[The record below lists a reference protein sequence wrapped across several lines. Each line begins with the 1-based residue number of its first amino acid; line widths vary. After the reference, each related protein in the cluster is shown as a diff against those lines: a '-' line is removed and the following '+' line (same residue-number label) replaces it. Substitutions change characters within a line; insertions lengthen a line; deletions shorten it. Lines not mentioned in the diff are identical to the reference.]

1 MSHSIENNEDMIESI
16 YTNEH
21 GQLTLNTTQ
30 DNIPVLTISNEK
42 GFFPTSSASAAVY
55 AKANANANSCYETP
69 TPLHSLITNAKLYQ
83 IVATS
88 QDKNEY
94 RRKAKITQD
103 MKHKNGGIPT
113 GTDNNDNT
121 NNTDR
126 DLPLLGEGTFTLYDP
141 VDGTP
146 EEVVFIANCGNIQ
159 FYLMKDDVTIKIS
172 SSEYVFMMPNDCLIL
187 SFNDDNENTKLT
199 STQRNLPSIK
209 ALLAARTKFH
219 DESETIE
226 NAKFRKS
233 LISSSSSSNHHSN
246 DNKSDK
252 VSKHV
257 HSASIWI
264 SNKIVKAGNYG
275 SRRIEAYGEQKRE
288 RLLLVEEESSGS
300 GSKEIIHI
308 PKISIKAAK
317 VARSITKTTGKAVT
331 KVSDKVSDMI
341 GDQIAKHIMSS
352 SSSSGSDSSS
362 RMKRNGK
369 RLLLSS
375 SIAYA
380 EISDGFD
387 CAYDTILQ
395 TLRMESTEYIEQ
407 KYGHD
412 LSELSRHTAGATI
425 YFGKTLLTARRIINV
440 NKMLKTGVEK
450 AVVKNQK
457 ERML

>member
-1 MSHSIENNEDMIESI
+1 M
-16 YTNEH
+16 
-21 GQLTLNTTQ
+21 
-30 DNIPVLTISNEK
+30 
-42 GFFPTSSASAAVY
+42 
-55 AKANANANSCYETP
+55 
-69 TPLHSLITNAKLYQ
+69 
-83 IVATS
+83 
-88 QDKNEY
+88 
-94 RRKAKITQD
+94 
-103 MKHKNGGIPT
+103 
-113 GTDNNDNT
+113 
-121 NNTDR
+121 
-126 DLPLLGEGTFTLYDP
+126 
-141 VDGTP
+141 
-146 EEVVFIANCGNIQ
+146 
-159 FYLMKDDVTIKIS
+159 
-172 SSEYVFMMPNDCLIL
+172 
-187 SFNDDNENTKLT
+187 
-199 STQRNLPSIK
+199 QRNLPSIE

-226 NAKFRKS
+226 NAKLRKS

-246 DNKSDK
+246 DNESDK

-257 HSASIWI
+257 HNASIWI

-288 RLLLVEEESSGS
+288 RLLLVEEES
-300 GSKEIIHI
+300 EIIHI

-341 GDQIAKHIMSS
+341 GDQIAKHIMS

-425 YFGKTLLTARRIINV
+425 HFGKTLLTARRIINV